1 MLAFET
7 LFKEVEGLQKELKS
21 FQRGLI
27 SYGEV
32 YHTLVNISVLV
43 EYLLEYNQTY
53 LTNPK
58 QHKIHFTLFRSTG
71 LHKFTDDT
79 FRQKGS

>member
-1 MLAFET
+1 MEYMILHTTLQYYRKEVNNMGNFEI
-7 LFKEVEGLQKELKS
+7 LFKEVEHLQKELKS

-43 EYLLEYNQTY
+43 EYLLEYNQ
-53 LTNPK
+53 ND
-58 QHKIHFTLFRSTG
+58 RG
-71 LHKFTDDT
+71 
-79 FRQKGS
+79 

>member
-7 LFKEVEGLQKELKS
+7 LFKEVEHLQKELKS

-43 EYLLEYNQTY
+43 DILLNNNRKEN
-53 LTNPK
+53 
-58 QHKIHFTLFRSTG
+58 
-71 LHKFTDDT
+71 
-79 FRQKGS
+79 

>member
-43 EYLLEYNQTY
+43 EYLLEYNP
-53 LTNPK
+53 ND
-58 QHKIHFTLFRSTG
+58 RG
-71 LHKFTDDT
+71 
-79 FRQKGS
+79 

>member
-1 MLAFET
+1 MIDFET

-32 YHTLVNISVLV
+32 YHVDI
-43 EYLLEYNQTY
+43 LLN
-53 LTNPK
+53 ND
-58 QHKIHFTLFRSTG
+58 RG
-71 LHKFTDDT
+71 
-79 FRQKGS
+79 